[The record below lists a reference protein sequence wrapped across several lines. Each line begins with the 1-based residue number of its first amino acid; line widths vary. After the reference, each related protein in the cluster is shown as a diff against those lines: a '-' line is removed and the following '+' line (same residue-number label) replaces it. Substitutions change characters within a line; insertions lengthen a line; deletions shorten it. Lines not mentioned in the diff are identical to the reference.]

1 MAGMRVV
8 GRVAVK
14 VWPDVSEFRKRAKVA
29 LEKAS
34 KGLKVEVPL
43 EVDDDQAKLELRRA
57 TLMLNRTARSNPI
70 KIPVKLDTDGTLA
83 TLRTTLATLRRVAK
97 LNPVRVSVGTDS
109 KGLKGVADLRSQV
122 EGLKDSKVNVGLNLD
137 DSALKGLENRLSRKP
152 IRISGEIDHVATAD
166 AIADVRRQ
174 FATALREVHT
184 LVKVTGDDGS
194 LRRLR
199 DALTRKLSDIR
210 VRVHLDADRDL
221 PPVSVI
227 GKLGWSPS
235 EITKAKREL
244 REAFR
249 NWKTEVGLDW
259 ARRDIETLRE
269 NINEG
274 LRNLRAKVRVDYDN
288 TDLGR
293 LEKRLKEAFETKI
306 KPSLDNSATRL
317 VKLQLQRIFHETA
330 SSIRVAL
337 SKESIARAKAVL
349 AAAFRNIT
357 VKVKVVLDNKSVR
370 AVGTALA
377 ALTGSR
383 LVKEIWRIDLLKN
396 FDKML
401 PMLSLIST
409 AVGALA
415 AGVLAL
421 SGDVLTLGR
430 HLAQIVPIGLAVPGV
445 FTGIVVAAVGL
456 ARALRDFNTELPQV
470 SKGFAEIG
478 KSVSKK
484 FWAEAK
490 GPLNDLAN
498 KALPKIRQGMDL
510 VATSQGKWFAAF
522 GKGMS
527 NSVLPA
533 LDSWFKALAGF
544 TDNLHGMAAPLASII
559 RSFGDLGAHY
569 LPQLGSWLTKI
580 TTQFST
586 FLGKAVE
593 SGQAFKWVDLA
604 VTRLQELWRV
614 VTGVSSIIATLALGA
629 EMAGGASLKGL
640 GDGLH
645 AMAAG
650 LEENLSMV
658 VVVFGAAN
666 DAMANLVKSA
676 GPGVVAMFS
685 AIGQSISQVLPLIGT
700 AAGLLVGSLGTILA
714 QPLVGAGLTAFFTGL
729 NQALTILQP
738 ALADIGDGLGMLLTL
753 GGTMLSSF
761 APTLA
766 LAFTG
771 AGNAATGLLAALNEI
786 VPALSGGLFNV
797 LSAIIPVF
805 QTLTPQ
811 ISDFI
816 VLVGTTLGNAL
827 SAIAPQIGELA
838 SGLGTLFGS
847 LLNAVGPLIEALI
860 NGLVPI
866 IQMLAPALGFVAASL
881 APLVEKI
888 GEMATQLINWL
899 APIIQQFL
907 ADFLPKFQEAWGRL
921 VAALGPVLDG
931 IQQFA
936 NFLGPILGPIIQFL
950 LGLLGDTFVG
960 ILNGLANTFEGVTKF
975 ISGIVDAFS
984 AAMRGDWDG
993 LGEALK
999 KIWDGLWQT
1008 ILGVV
1013 EVILNVGVL
1022 SALKKGW
1029 TLIEGLFTSGGSVLK
1044 GLWDDLWNAVKTLT
1058 DDAWNAIKNLV
1069 GRGID
1074 GIKGS
1079 VGTGL
1084 GALKGLA
1091 DDAWN
1096 AFKGACRSG
1105 IDGALSLVRDLPGQ
1119 LKGALGDL
1127 GSLLFNSGRS
1137 MLDGLARGI
1146 RNGISVAVDAAR
1158 DALSAVRRLFPFS
1171 PAKEGPFSG
1180 KGWTLYSGRSVAES
1194 IGDGIRDRM
1203 GYAKRSAE
1211 LLASVTRDALEAS
1224 PSVSNANSVTSA
1236 YAASPAAGG
1245 GDSYEF
1251 NLTVPVDDLDQIS
1264 DLVEL
1269 AESMRRKARAHGGKK

>member
-34 KGLKVEVPL
+34 KGLKVEIPL

-57 TLMLNRTARSNPI
+57 TLMLNRTARSNPV
-70 KIPVKLDTDGTLA
+70 KIPVELDTDGTLA

-109 KGLKGVADLRSQV
+109 EGLKGVADLRSQM
-122 EGLKDSKVNVGLNLD
+122 EGLKDLRANVRVDLD
-137 DSALKGLENRLSRKP
+137 EGALKGLEDRFSRDP
-152 IRISGEIDHVATAD
+152 IKINGKVDHLATAD
-166 AIADVRRQ
+166 AIADMRKR
-174 FATALREVHT
+174 FADAFEKIHAR
-184 LVKVTGDDGS
+184 VKVTGDDSS

-199 DALTRKLSDIR
+199 DRFARELSN
-210 VRVHLDADRDL
+210 VRVHVNVDRDL
-221 PPVSVI
+221 PPVKV
-227 GKLGWSPS
+227 LGEFEWSPS

-269 NINEG
+269 NINER

-288 TDLGR
+288 TALGR

-317 VKLQLQRIFHETA
+317 VKLQLQRIFHETV

-337 SKESIARAKAVL
+337 SEESIARAKAVL

-357 VKVKVVLDNKSVR
+357 VKVKVVLDDKSVR

-415 AGVLAL
+415 AGILAL

-430 HLAQIVPIGLAVPGV
+430 HLAQIVPIGLAIPGV

-456 ARALRDFNTELPQV
+456 GRALKDFNTELPQV
-470 SKGFAEIG
+470 SKGFEEIG

-498 KALPKIRQGMDL
+498 EALPKIRQGMDL

-522 GKGMS
+522 GEGMS

-593 SGQAFKWVDLA
+593 SGQAFEWVDLA

-614 VTGVSSIIATLALGA
+614 VTGVSSIFATLALGA

-650 LEENLSMV
+650 LEENLGMV

-786 VPALSGGLFNV
+786 VPALSGGLFDV
-797 LSAIIPVF
+797 LSAIMPVF

-936 NFLGPILGPIIQFL
+936 NFLGPILGPIIQFI

-960 ILNGLANTFEGVTKF
+960 ILNGLANTFEGVTKI

-984 AAMRGDWDG
+984 AVMRGDWEG

-999 KIWDGLWQT
+999 TIWDGLWQT
-1008 ILGVV
+1008 ILGVI
-1013 EVILNVGVL
+1013 EVIFNVGVL

-1029 TLIEGLFTSGGSVLK
+1029 TLIKGLFTEGGSILK
-1044 GLWDDLWNAVKTLT
+1044 SLWDDLWNAVKTLT

-1146 RNGISVAVDAAR
+1146 RSGISAAVDAAR

-1211 LLASVTRDALEAS
+1211 LLASVTRDALEVS

-1251 NLTVPVDDLDQIS
+1251 NLTVPVDDLEQIS